1 MLAVAVVVP
10 LVIMKFPARP
20 ILVGKAGAAMEETR
34 LLQENTV
41 TLNPEPLTLEAVGV
55 EGLDTPILLP
65 TRSMVLLVALA
76 SCA

>member
-1 MLAVAVVVP
+1 M
-10 LVIMKFPARP
+10 
-20 ILVGKAGAAMEETR
+20 KAGVAMEETR